1 MRFFAVG
8 NRIFGAGSGSYFF
21 SAVLAIA
28 RLFFKNIG
36 NFFPAMGHKN
46 PAAYFLDLGGGL
58 LRYAFS
64 MGGYFKKI
72 PEKKCHFLEK
82 NSRRAIAAWCS
93 KKLRTDGAAGFL
105 GVVEKNSVHHCM
117 LVPSSVVQ
125 DCRQQVLFGLFR
137 VKAPLLFLLFLVPSA
152 GVAMGEK

>member
-58 LRYAFS
+58 VLKKAQDGWGCRVFGC
-64 MGGYFKKI
+64 GG
-72 PEKKCHFLEK
+72 
-82 NSRRAIAAWCS
+82 
-93 KKLRTDGAAGFL
+93 KKLRPPLPARTFL
-105 GVVEKNSVHHCM
+105 CS
-117 LVPSSVVQ
+117 P
-125 DCRQQVLFGLFR
+125 GL
-137 VKAPLLFLLFLVPSA
+137 PSA
-152 GVAMGEK
+152 GLVWTFPCQSSPAVLAVLGTIRRGGHGRKRR